1 MLASAAWAQ
10 TTVTLTVDMTNEM
23 VSMDGVHVAGNFQ
36 GWDPAATPMTDNG
49 DGTWSYTFTS
59 DTAAS
64 YQYKFVNGNAWGTDE
79 GVPGACAV
87 DGNRGI
93 TVDGM
98 MGEVSAEACFGNCAA
113 CGMTTVRFRVD
124 MANEE
129 VSPFG
134 VHVAGSFQG
143 WDPATTELTDPDG
156 DMVYETIQSFEADTT
171 GQVVFKF
178 INGNDWS
185 DVNELIDVACGD
197 ESGNR
202 VLALDA
208 ADIVLSANES
218 GSPYCFNSCGSCVA
232 PLAVTFNIDMSV
244 VASVSE
250 NGVHLAGSFQG
261 WDPAGTPMMD
271 NGDGTWS
278 VTIEMEPGTYTF
290 KVINSNAWDGNEEQM
305 EGTGCN
311 QGGDRVATF
320 DADNNL
326 YEACFNT
333 CPGESC
339 VPDPDPADVT
349 FRVNT
354 ANQELMD
361 GDTLFVWGSF
371 TGWQGG
377 AIAMTDADADGIWEH
392 TETISGSANV
402 DYKYSIGHPNS
413 EGMIEEDGVFILD
426 GDTTNFEAAGCGAGN
441 GFGGFN
447 RRHVRTGLAEVLDV
461 VCFNECSDCEGSD
474 ASVYDAT
481 VTFGLFP
488 NPASERLVLTGA
500 QGNADVFVLDV
511 QGREVMSLNNA
522 ALNGRFE
529 LNVAGLEAGA
539 YTVVIRQGLKQ
550 GAQRILVQ

>member
-1 MLASAAWAQ
+1 M
-10 TTVTLTVDMTNEM
+10 TLTVDMTNEM
-23 VSMDGVHVAGNFQ
+23 VSMEGVHVAGNFQ

-64 YQYKFVNGNAWGTDE
+64 YQYKFVNGNVWGTDE

-129 VSPFG
+129 VSEFG

-143 WDPATTELTDPDG
+143 WDPAATELTDPDG
-156 DMVYETIQSFEADTT
+156 DMVYETIQSFDADSAD
-171 GQVVFKF
+171 QVVFKF

-185 DVNELIDVACGD
+185 DINELIDVACGD
-197 ESGNR
+197 DQGNR

-278 VTIEMEPGTYTF
+278 VTVEMEPGTYTF

-320 DADNNL
+320 DADDNL

-339 VPDPDPADVT
+339 VADPDPADVT

-402 DYKYSIGHPNS
+402 DYKYSIGHPDS

-447 RRHVRTGLAEVLDV
+447 RRHVRSGVAEVLDV

-488 NPASERLVLTGA
+488 NPASDRVVLTGA

>member
-1 MLASAAWAQ
+1 MI
-10 TTVTLTVDMTNEM
+10 LTVDMTNEM

-129 VSPFG
+129 VSEFG

-143 WDPATTELTDPDG
+143 WDPAATELTDPDG
-156 DMVYETIQSFEADTT
+156 DMVYETIQSFEADST

-208 ADIVLSANES
+208 ADIVLSANAS

-488 NPASERLVLTGA
+488 NPASDRLVLTGA